1 MKGEFFMLLLELEN
15 IKKYFGDRLLFDIEE
30 LRINEGERIGIV
42 GVNGC
47 GKTTLMNIITG
58 NQDID
63 EGKVNIYCDYS
74 YISQFGEEKFK
85 DNEFQGYFKLG
96 GKNEYKDFL
105 SGGEKLRLKISKA
118 LSENK
123 PLLLA
128 DEPTTN
134 VDIKGIEILEEE
146 FQKFRGAILLISH
159 DREFLDKVCT
169 RIIEIEDKTIK
180 EYEGNFTAYI
190 NQKEE
195 NFKRRSFEYNQYVSE
210 KKRLNE
216 IIIDTKEKSRSVR
229 KAPRRFGNSEARL
242 CKMGDQKAKK
252 NLDNKAKAIKSR
264 LDRLEV
270 KEKPKEVKRPIFD
283 VNLRTPI
290 HSKKV
295 IQGKDITIG
304 YGEKN
309 LIEDSSFSI
318 KKNKIIGFI
327 GENGCGKTSLIK
339 AILDSDNGNIKCGE
353 MTLSKAIKIGYF
365 AQDLTIL
372 NEDRTLI
379 QNIIDSSIY
388 DETLVGISLVRM
400 GFSREDFKK
409 KAGVLSGGERVKAS
423 LCKIFT
429 SDFNVLILDEP
440 TNYLDIYAME
450 ELEDTLKNLEITIL
464 IVSHDRRFL
473 SNICDGFLIIKD
485 GKLIEF
491 NGTYDEYVKFKDKP
505 ITQEINKDYRIILE
519 NKLSEVISLI
529 SIETA
534 KGNKKDIEEL
544 DAQYNEI
551 VRKLRDIR

>member
-1 MKGEFFMLLLELEN
+1 
-15 IKKYFGDRLLFDIEE
+15 
-30 LRINEGERIGIV
+30 
-42 GVNGC
+42 
-47 GKTTLMNIITG
+47 MNIITG

-379 QNIIDSSIY
+379 QNIMDSSIY

>member
-1 MKGEFFMLLLELEN
+1 MLLLELEN

-85 DNEFQGYFKLG
+85 DNDFQGYFKLG

-309 LIEDSSFSI
+309 LIEESSFSI

-379 QNIIDSSIY
+379 QNIMDSSIY

-544 DAQYNEI
+544 EAQYNEI

>member
-1 MKGEFFMLLLELEN
+1 MLLLELEN

-74 YISQFGEEKFK
+74 YISQFGGEKFK

-210 KKRLNE
+210 KKRLKE

-379 QNIIDSSIY
+379 QNIMDSSIY

-544 DAQYNEI
+544 DTQYNEI

>member
-1 MKGEFFMLLLELEN
+1 
-15 IKKYFGDRLLFDIEE
+15 
-30 LRINEGERIGIV
+30 
-42 GVNGC
+42 
-47 GKTTLMNIITG
+47 
-58 NQDID
+58 
-63 EGKVNIYCDYS
+63 
-74 YISQFGEEKFK
+74 
-85 DNEFQGYFKLG
+85 
-96 GKNEYKDFL
+96 
-105 SGGEKLRLKISKA
+105 
-118 LSENK
+118 
-123 PLLLA
+123 
-128 DEPTTN
+128 
-134 VDIKGIEILEEE
+134 
-146 FQKFRGAILLISH
+146 
-159 DREFLDKVCT
+159 
-169 RIIEIEDKTIK
+169 
-180 EYEGNFTAYI
+180 
-190 NQKEE
+190 
-195 NFKRRSFEYNQYVSE
+195 
-210 KKRLNE
+210 
-216 IIIDTKEKSRSVR
+216 
-229 KAPRRFGNSEARL
+229 
-242 CKMGDQKAKK
+242 MGDQKAKK

-379 QNIIDSSIY
+379 QNIMDSSIY

>member
-1 MKGEFFMLLLELEN
+1 MLLLELEN

-379 QNIIDSSIY
+379 QNIMDSSIY

>member
-1 MKGEFFMLLLELEN
+1 MLLLELEN

-123 PLLLA
+123 PFLLA

-379 QNIIDSSIY
+379 QNIMDSSIY

>member
-1 MKGEFFMLLLELEN
+1 MLLLELEN

>member
-1 MKGEFFMLLLELEN
+1 MLLLELEN

-74 YISQFGEEKFK
+74 YISQFGEENFK
-85 DNEFQGYFKLG
+85 DHEFQGYFKLG

-379 QNIIDSSIY
+379 QNIMDSSIY

-491 NGTYDEYVKFKDKP
+491 NGTYDEYVKFKNKP

>member
-1 MKGEFFMLLLELEN
+1 MLLLELEN

-30 LRINEGERIGIV
+30 LRINEGERVGIV

-58 NQDID
+58 NEDIN

-74 YISQFGEEKFK
+74 YISQFGEENFK
-85 DNEFQGYFKLG
+85 DERISEYFKLG
-96 GKNEYKDFL
+96 GNKEYKDFL
-105 SGGEKLRLKISKA
+105 SGGEKLRLKISKS

-146 FQKFRGAILLISH
+146 FQKFRGSILLISH

-180 EYEGNFTAYI
+180 EYEGNFTFYI

-216 IIIDTKEKSRSVR
+216 IMIDTKEKSRSVR

-270 KEKPKEVKRPIFD
+270 KEKPKEVKKPIFD

-304 YGEKN
+304 YGKKN

-379 QNIIDSSIY
+379 QNIMDSSIY

-505 ITQEINKDYRIILE
+505 KTQEINKDYRILLE
-519 NKLSEVISLI
+519 NKLSEIISLI

-544 DAQYNEI
+544 DTEYNEI
-551 VRKLRDIR
+551 VRKLREIR

>member
-1 MKGEFFMLLLELEN
+1 MLLLELEN

-74 YISQFGEEKFK
+74 YISQFGEENFK
-85 DNEFQGYFKLG
+85 DHEFQGYFKLG

-309 LIEDSSFSI
+309 LIEESSFSI

-379 QNIIDSSIY
+379 QNIMDSSIY

-473 SNICDGFLIIKD
+473 SNICNGFLIIKD

-519 NKLSEVISLI
+519 NKLSEAISLI

-544 DAQYNEI
+544 EAQYNEI

>member
-1 MKGEFFMLLLELEN
+1 
-15 IKKYFGDRLLFDIEE
+15 
-30 LRINEGERIGIV
+30 
-42 GVNGC
+42 
-47 GKTTLMNIITG
+47 MNIITG
-58 NQDID
+58 NEDIN

-74 YISQFGEEKFK
+74 YISQFGEENFK
-85 DNEFQGYFKLG
+85 DERISEYFKLG
-96 GKNEYKDFL
+96 GNKEYKDFL
-105 SGGEKLRLKISKA
+105 SGGEKLRLKISKS

-146 FQKFRGAILLISH
+146 FQKFRGSILLISH

-180 EYEGNFTAYI
+180 EYEGNFTFYI

-216 IIIDTKEKSRSVR
+216 IMIDTKEKSRSVR

-270 KEKPKEVKRPIFD
+270 KEKPKEVKKPIFD

-304 YGEKN
+304 YGKKN

-365 AQDLTIL
+365 TQDLTIL

-379 QNIIDSSIY
+379 QNIMDSSIY

-505 ITQEINKDYRIILE
+505 KTQEINKDYRILLE
-519 NKLSEVISLI
+519 NKLSEIISLI

-544 DAQYNEI
+544 DTEYNEI

>member
-1 MKGEFFMLLLELEN
+1 MLLLELEN

-229 KAPRRFGNSEARL
+229 KALRRFGNSEARL

-309 LIEDSSFSI
+309 LIEESSFSI

-379 QNIIDSSIY
+379 QNIMDSSIY

-544 DAQYNEI
+544 EAQYNEI

>member
-1 MKGEFFMLLLELEN
+1 MLLLKLEN
-15 IKKYFGDRLLFDIEE
+15 VKKYFGDRLLFNIEE
-30 LRINEGERIGIV
+30 LKIHEGERVGIV

-47 GKTTLMNIITG
+47 GKTTLMNVITG
-58 NQDID
+58 NEDID

-74 YISQFGEEKFK
+74 YIRQFGEENFK
-85 DNEFQGYFKLG
+85 DNEMNGYFKLG
-96 GKNEYKDFL
+96 GNKEYRDFF
-105 SGGEKLRLKISKA
+105 SGGEKLRFKISKA
-118 LSENK
+118 LSKNK

-146 FQKFRGAILLISH
+146 FRKFRGAILLISH

-169 RIIEIEDKTIK
+169 RIIEIEDKTIN
-180 EYEGNFTAYI
+180 EYEGNFTAYTH
-190 NQKEE
+190 QKEE
-195 NFKRRSFEYNQYVSE
+195 SFKRKTFEYEQYVSE

-216 IIIDTKEKSRSVR
+216 IIIDTKEKSKAVR

-252 NLDNKAKAIKSR
+252 NLDTKAKAVKSR
-264 LDRLEV
+264 LNRLEV
-270 KEKPKEVKRPIFD
+270 KEKPKEVKRPVFD
-283 VNLRTPI
+283 VDLRTPI

-304 YGEKN
+304 YDKKN
-309 LIEDSSFSI
+309 LIKDSSFSI

-339 AILDSDNGNIKCGE
+339 AVLDTENGNIKCGE
-353 MTLSKAIKIGYF
+353 IILSKAIKIGYF

-379 QNIIDSSIY
+379 QNIMDTSIY

-409 KAGVLSGGERVKAS
+409 KAAVLSGGEKVKAS

-450 ELEDTLKNLEITIL
+450 ELEDTLKNLQITIL

-473 SNICDGFLIIKD
+473 SNICDGFLIIENE
-485 GKLIEF
+485 KLIEF
-491 NGTYDEYVKFKDKP
+491 NRTYDEYLQFKDNPK
-505 ITQEINKDYRIILE
+505 TQEVNIDDRIILE

-534 KGNKKDIEEL
+534 KGNLKDIENL
-544 DAQYNEI
+544 DTQYNEI
-551 VRKLRDIR
+551 IRKLREIR

>member
-1 MKGEFFMLLLELEN
+1 MLLLELEN

-309 LIEDSSFSI
+309 LIEESSFSI

-379 QNIIDSSIY
+379 QNIMDSSIY

-544 DAQYNEI
+544 EAQYNEI

>member
-1 MKGEFFMLLLELEN
+1 MLLLELEN

-74 YISQFGEEKFK
+74 YISQFGEENFK
-85 DNEFQGYFKLG
+85 DHEFQGYFKLG

-379 QNIIDSSIY
+379 QNIMDSSIY

>member
-1 MKGEFFMLLLELEN
+1 MLLLELEN

-74 YISQFGEEKFK
+74 YISQFGEENFK
-85 DNEFQGYFKLG
+85 DHEFQGYFKLG

-309 LIEDSSFSI
+309 LIEESSFSI

-379 QNIIDSSIY
+379 QNIMDSSIY

>member
-1 MKGEFFMLLLELEN
+1 MLLLELEN

-30 LRINEGERIGIV
+30 LRINEGERVGIV

-58 NQDID
+58 NEDID

-74 YISQFGEEKFK
+74 YISQFGEENFK
-85 DNEFQGYFKLG
+85 DEGISEYFKLG
-96 GKNEYKDFL
+96 GNKEYKDFL

-146 FQKFRGAILLISH
+146 FQKFRGSILLISH

-180 EYEGNFTAYI
+180 EYEGNFTSYI

-216 IIIDTKEKSRSVR
+216 IMIDTKEKSRSVR

-270 KEKPKEVKRPIFD
+270 KEKPKEVKKPIFD

-304 YGEKN
+304 YGKKN
-309 LIEDSSFSI
+309 LIEESSFSI

-379 QNIIDSSIY
+379 QNIMNSSIY

-505 ITQEINKDYRIILE
+505 KTQEINKDYRILLE
-519 NKLSEVISLI
+519 NKLSEIMSLI

-544 DAQYNEI
+544 DTEYNEI
-551 VRKLRDIR
+551 VRKLREIR

>member
-1 MKGEFFMLLLELEN
+1 MLLLELEN
-15 IKKYFGDRLLFDIEE
+15 IKKYFGDRLLFDIDE

-85 DNEFQGYFKLG
+85 DHEFQGYFKLG

-379 QNIIDSSIY
+379 QNIMDSSIY

-464 IVSHDRRFL
+464 IVSHDRRFV